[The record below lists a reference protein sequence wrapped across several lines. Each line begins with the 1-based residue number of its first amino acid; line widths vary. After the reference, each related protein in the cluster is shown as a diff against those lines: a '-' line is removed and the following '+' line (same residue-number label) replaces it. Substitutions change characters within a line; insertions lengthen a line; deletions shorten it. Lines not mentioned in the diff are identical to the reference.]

1 MITDVLDDEGKQL
14 AGELGSDAT
23 YCHLDVTSE
32 DDWTA
37 AVHHAVET
45 FGGLHVLVN
54 NAGIN
59 ISRMMEDTPVEEFM
73 RVFEVNTLGS
83 WLGIKSVIEP
93 MRAAGGGS
101 IVNIVSVSVVAGLAG
116 KTAYV
121 GSKHAMRGISRAAAG
136 ELGIYNIR
144 VNAILPGG
152 VESEMTR
159 GVIPPSQFADN
170 PIPRIGQPEEIAKA
184 ALFLA
189 CADSSYCTGA
199 EIASTAACRP
209 PRWRPPNPSAPPGD
223 VARTQAGGD
232 DAMTI
237 WLEDFATLPRTGRRR
252 WVAHR
257 RRVEEHGVGW
267 ADRPRQRDHR

>member
-1 MITDVLDDEGKQL
+1 MGKLDGKVALVTGSGRGQGETEARLFLDEGAHVVITDVLDDEGKQL

-23 YCHLDVTSE
+23 FCHLDVTSE

-121 GSKHAMRGISRAAAG
+121 GSKHAMRGISHAAAG

-152 VESEMTR
+152 VESAMTR

-199 EIASTAACRP
+199 ELVIDGGM
-209 PRWRPPNPSAPPGD
+209 SATPLAPAEPFR
-223 VARTQAGGD
+223 VARDAARPQA
-232 DAMTI
+232 
-237 WLEDFATLPRTGRRR
+237 
-252 WVAHR
+252 
-257 RRVEEHGVGW
+257 
-267 ADRPRQRDHR
+267 

>member
-1 MITDVLDDEGKQL
+1 M
-14 AGELGSDAT
+14 
-23 YCHLDVTSE
+23 
-32 DDWTA
+32 
-37 AVHHAVET
+37 
-45 FGGLHVLVN
+45 LVN

-59 ISRMMEDTPVEEFM
+59 ISRMIEDIPAEEFM

-121 GSKHAMRGISRAAAG
+121 AQTRHAGHQPRGGRQ
-136 ELGIYNIR
+136 LGIYNIR
-144 VNAILPGG
+144 VKAILPGG
-152 VESEMTR
+152 VESAMTR

-189 CADSSYCTGA
+189 CSDSLYCTGA
-199 EIASTAACRP
+199 E
-209 PRWRPPNPSAPPGD
+209 
-223 VARTQAGGD
+223 
-232 DAMTI
+232 
-237 WLEDFATLPRTGRRR
+237 L
-252 WVAHR
+252 
-257 RRVEEHGVGW
+257 
-267 ADRPRQRDHR
+267 